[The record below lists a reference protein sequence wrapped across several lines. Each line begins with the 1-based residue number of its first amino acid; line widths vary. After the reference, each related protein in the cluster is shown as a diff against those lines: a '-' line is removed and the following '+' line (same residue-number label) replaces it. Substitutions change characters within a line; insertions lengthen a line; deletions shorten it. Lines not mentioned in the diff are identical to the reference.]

1 MKRLLQFN
9 LSLALI
15 LLLSRFAAPVFAEI
29 QIEVSDNCAG
39 SVNSVDQSTSQTTDT
54 SQSNTAEVTNEVH
67 EESSSGTNSIS
78 DSNGQTSEIT
88 TGNVDSSTSVTTQIN
103 NSQVTTGCC
112 QGEQTITISGN
123 GSGSTNTVNSQ
134 VSQNTTV
141 SVIQSAQVKN
151 NFSTKAISGV
161 NTVKDS
167 AGNVLIITGDVINEQ
182 SVDTVL
188 NEAIITGKVS
198 LTDVLILLKGNA
210 ADSDNLVNL
219 KLTDNLTIFRENE
232 ATVKNNFYSE
242 LISGNNSVLGNLNNV
257 IIKTGDIISKID
269 VVNGPVNSG
278 GVEVLCCEDG
288 QPIPPTIPP
297 GDHPSLPPSGGVTSL
312 TGGSSSNPGNNSGAN
327 GGNGSA
333 AAVLADLLPITGA
346 SALHF
351 WMWAVVYLLMFL
363 SGLYARLRAGRSPDL
378 RFAQTRYA

>member
-9 LSLALI
+9 LSLAFI

-29 QIEVSDNCAG
+29 QIDVSNNGAG
-39 SVNSVDQSTSQTTDT
+39 SSNSVDQSVSQTTNA
-54 SQSNTAEVTNEVH
+54 SQSNAAEVTNDVH
-67 EESSSGTNSIS
+67 EEASSGENSIS
-78 DSNGQTSEIT
+78 DSNGQTLEIT
-88 TGNVDSSTSVTTQIN
+88 TGNVDSSTSVTTQVN
-103 NSQVTTGCC
+103 NSQVTAGCC

-151 NFSTKAISGV
+151 NLSTKAITGA

-167 AGNVLIITGDVINEQ
+167 AGNVLITTGDVINEQ
-182 SVDTVL
+182 SVDTIL
-188 NEAIITGKVS
+188 NDAIITGKVS
-198 LTDVLILLKGNA
+198 MTDVLILLKGNA
-210 ADSDNLVNL
+210 VDSDNVVNL
-219 KLTDNLTIFRENE
+219 ELTDNLTIFRENE
-232 ATVKNNFYSE
+232 AQVINNFYSE

-257 IIKTGDIISKID
+257 IIKTGDVISKID
-269 VVNGPVNSG
+269 IATGPINSG
-278 GVEVLCCEDG
+278 GVDVFCCEDG
-288 QPIPPTIPP
+288 QPIPPENPP
-297 GDHPSLPPSGGVTSL
+297 GEHPSVPPPSTTTSVSSSSGN
-312 TGGSSSNPGNNSGAN
+312 GGSSAAGN
-327 GGNGSA
+327 GGGGST
-333 AAVLADLLPITGA
+333 LANLTDILPVTGA

-363 SGLYARLRAGRSPDL
+363 SGLYVRLRAGRSPNL